1 MQLGYNLPKV
11 VLDRVKIQQLRVY
24 VSGSNLFTFDK
35 LKYLDP
41 EMPNVNNG
49 FYPQQRMM
57 AAGVNL
63 SF

>member
-1 MQLGYNLPKV
+1 V
-11 VLDRVKIQQLRVY
+11 T
-24 VSGSNLFTFDK
+24 GSNLFTFDK

-49 FYPQQRMM
+49 FYPQQRIM